1 MKTCNLIIPLVIAA
15 ITITVLPFAHA
26 VSASN
31 FTLDKSSYNPGDSG
45 TATITIYNDQ
55 PSLIRIT
62 SIDLNFNYYY
72 SDGRVYTQ
80 DFVTPALSMN
90 VSSATNSQPI
100 TIRFNL
106 PSGISVGYF
115 IPLMTISYNVLSGGT
130 FGQTRQ
136 ANSDSATPL
145 LISTSTS
152 AQTMTYLFI
161 ATTILFAVIASFFA
175 LRYFAIKAPAN
186 RTRTN

>member
-1 MKTCNLIIPLVIAA
+1 MKARSLVIPLTIIA
-15 ITITVLPFAHA
+15 ITITVLSSAHA

-45 TATITIYNDQ
+45 QATITVYNDQ

-62 SIDLNFNYYY
+62 SIDLNLNYYY
-72 SDGRVYTQ
+72 TDGRVYTQ

-100 TIRFNL
+100 TIQFNL
-106 PSGISVGYF
+106 PSGIAVGYF
-115 IPLMTISYNVLSGGT
+115 VPHMTVSYNVLNGGT
-130 FGQTRQ
+130 FSQTR
-136 ANSDSATPL
+136 ASGSDAGTPL
-145 LISTSTS
+145 LVSTSTS
-152 AQTMTYLFI
+152 TQTMTYLFV
-161 ATTILFAVIASFFA
+161 ATTILFAVVASYFA